1 MPKKLPTSSKYF
13 GFSCHISNN
22 TLTDMDL
29 YIWASCFTLTL
40 TGVYCALVRLF
51 HMCRPYDK
59 YRHYFYPSRKTV
71 TILFLLPLLQIPYLM
86 HPESVDAWL
95 LERCLIVMCA
105 PAFGAIALRS
115 FLHSDLQKWLRK
127 TSWFIL
133 LPALLIIFLI
143 IHGSNGGNKLEPN
156 ENLIIA
162 VSLILSSIIAGNLIA
177 VFVKMMKIIKRMS
190 REEYSNEEDFPARFG
205 VITANISV
213 SLWVLAI
220 IVILID
226 NQIFAAACNNIV
238 TVILFVLLIAIL
250 HPQRAK
256 CALIEDRMVRIIEE
270 KRKESLTTLEEEHEK
285 HVSDIPSQVK
295 KDIEGKIRKLVIDGK
310 LYLNPNFNKTE
321 LVTLVGT
328 NRTYLSEVLRDS
340 FGSFYSFI
348 NKLRI
353 EYAAEYSR
361 EHPTATNSEIA
372 AQSGFGSVR
381 TYTRIRSLYNNGE
394 L

>member
-1 MPKKLPTSSKYF
+1 MNKTIFDLNKIVDEIVSMAKK
-13 GFSCHISNN
+13 
-22 TLTDMDL
+22 
-29 YIWASCFTLTL
+29 
-40 TGVYCALVRLF
+40 
-51 HMCRPYDK
+51 
-59 YRHYFYPSRKTV
+59 
-71 TILFLLPLLQIPYLM
+71 
-86 HPESVDAWL
+86 
-95 LERCLIVMCA
+95 
-105 PAFGAIALRS
+105 
-115 FLHSDLQKWLRK
+115 
-127 TSWFIL
+127 
-133 LPALLIIFLI
+133 
-143 IHGSNGGNKLEPN
+143 
-156 ENLIIA
+156 
-162 VSLILSSIIAGNLIA
+162 
-177 VFVKMMKIIKRMS
+177 KIDI
-190 REEYSNEEDFPARFG
+190 Y
-205 VITANISV
+205 
-213 SLWVLAI
+213 
-220 IVILID
+220 
-226 NQIFAAACNNIV
+226 
-238 TVILFVLLIAIL
+238 
-250 HPQRAK
+250 
-256 CALIEDRMVRIIEE
+256 IEE

-381 TYTRIRSLYNNGE
+381 TYTRVRGLYNNGE

>member
-1 MPKKLPTSSKYF
+1 MTHIFDNESYLP
-13 GFSCHISNN
+13 
-22 TLTDMDL
+22 
-29 YIWASCFTLTL
+29 
-40 TGVYCALVRLF
+40 LF
-51 HMCRPYDK
+51 HYSSTLIVIITSLYCCIVRNFHLCRPFDK
-59 YRHYFYPSRKTV
+59 QADYFYPSRKIICWYFLV
-71 TILFLLPLLQIPYLM
+71 ILFLVPYLF
-86 HPESVDAWL
+86 HLESLDTWL
-95 LERCLIVMCA
+95 FFRCFYILYL
-105 PAFGAIALRS
+105 PSFGSVVLRNY
-115 FLHSDLQKWLRK
+115 FFINVRLR
-127 TSWFIL
+127 
-133 LPALLIIFLI
+133 I
-143 IHGSNGGNKLEPN
+143 IHYTLSIGLPVLLLSPLWIIGCDGGDVLRPYYD
-156 ENLIIA
+156 I
-162 VSLILSSIIAGNLIA
+162 VSCVALILSIVVLIDLVLVTTKLMHIIQDYMYG
-177 VFVKMMKIIKRMS
+177 
-190 REEYSNEEDFPARFG
+190 EYSNEEDFPARFG

-220 IVILID
+220 IVILVD
-226 NQIFAAACNNIV
+226 NQIFAAACSNIV

-270 KRKESLTTLEEEHEK
+270 KRKESLTTIEEEHEK
-285 HVSDIPSQVK
+285 HVSEIPSHVK